1 MGLSKQGYW
10 NGLPF
15 PSQGDLPNTGI
26 KPRSPVLQADSLQ
39 TELPGKPHFY
49 NAYVYLFTIYLATLG
64 LSMGASV
71 IVAGRLS
78 CSKACGILVP

>member
-1 MGLSKQGYW
+1 MGLSKQGHW

-15 PSQGDLPNTGI
+15 PSQGDLPNPGI

-39 TELPGKPHFY
+39 AELPGKPHFY
-49 NAYVYLFTIYLATLG
+49 NAYVYLFTIYLFALG

-71 IVAGRLS
+71 VVAGRLS